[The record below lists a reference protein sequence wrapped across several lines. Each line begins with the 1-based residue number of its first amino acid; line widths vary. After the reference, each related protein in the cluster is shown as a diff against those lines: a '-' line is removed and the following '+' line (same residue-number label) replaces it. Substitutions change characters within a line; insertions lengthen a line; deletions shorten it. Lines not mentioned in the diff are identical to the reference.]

1 MYLEDGSEQEFFP
14 NERLEIVL
22 DVIKQYVQDHPN
34 ELRRVDILN
43 SILVANKKFS
53 NKGTERRSKTKDS
66 LKGCN
71 EMNASLEGKLK
82 ELGCMVMGGKKHY
95 KIRYHGD
102 TRYQVSMSKT
112 SSDARSGQNL
122 AAEIGKKM
130 M

>member
-1 MYLEDGSEQEFFP
+1 M
-14 NERLEIVL
+14 
-22 DVIKQYVQDHPN
+22 QDHPN

-53 NKGTERRSKTKDS
+53 NKATERRCKTKDS

>member
-1 MYLEDGSEQEFFP
+1 MYLEDGSELEFFP
-14 NERLEIVL
+14 NEKLEIVL

-43 SILVANKKFS
+43 SILGANKKFAD
-53 NKGTERRSKTKDS
+53 KATERRIKTKDS

-82 ELGCMVMGGKKHY
+82 GMVMGGKKHY